1 MITFDQDLRAAMR
14 RRNSLH
20 TWLLAAGGIALLAA
34 CAYLIAGPVGIIWAL
49 AGGAFSLYAAWGVS
63 PKMVLR
69 LYRARPLPAHAFPEG
84 QRIVADLAARAGL
97 QQVPALWYVPS
108 RMMNA
113 FAVGRNGEA
122 VICVTDGLIRGLT
135 LREFTAV
142 MAHEI
147 SHVAADDV
155 KVMALADVTN
165 RMTGILSMLGFL
177 VLFLNLPAIL
187 AGQMTGVPFLGIAL
201 LLVAPT
207 LGGLM
212 QLALSRTREYD
223 ADLSAVQLTGDPHG
237 LAAALTK
244 LERIQGRMWEA
255 LALPHGRIPN
265 PSLLRTHPETKERV
279 RRILAL
285 AGAATDDR
293 SDPDGARRPSVGRSI
308 IPVTGAPRYRL
319 RGLGHWY

>member
-1 MITFDQDLRAAMR
+1 MTMLDPDLRTAMR
-14 RRNSLH
+14 RRNLAH
-20 TWLLAAGGIALLAA
+20 TWLLAAGSVALLLA
-34 CAYLIAGPVGIIWAL
+34 CAFLIAGPIGVVWAGF
-49 AGGAFSLYAAWGVS
+49 GGVFSLVVAWNVS

-69 LYRARPLPAHAFPEG
+69 LYAARPLPAHAFPEG
-84 QRIVADLAARAGL
+84 HRIVAELAARAGL
-97 QQVPALWYVPS
+97 ARPPTLWYVPS

-113 FAVGRNGEA
+113 FAVGRNEEA

-142 MAHEI
+142 IAHELA
-147 SHVAADDV
+147 HVAADDL

-165 RMTGILSMLGFL
+165 RMTGILSMLGL
-177 VLFLNLPAIL
+177 VFLFLNLPAIL
-187 AGQMTGVPFLGIAL
+187 AGDLGQVPVFGILL

-223 ADLSAVQLTGDPHG
+223 ADLSAVQLTGDPEG
-237 LAAALTK
+237 LAAALLK
-244 LERIQGRMWEA
+244 LERIQGRLWEA

-265 PSLLRTHPETKERV
+265 PSLLRTHPDTNERV

-285 AGAATDDR
+285 AGSTRHTRFDGDDR
-293 SDPDGARRPSVGRSI
+293 PPTVGRSI
-308 IPVTGAPRYRL
+308 IPVTGAPRYRA

>member
-1 MITFDQDLRAAMR
+1 MTRIDDQLRTAMR
-14 RRNSLH
+14 RRNVFH
-20 TWLLAAGGIALLAA
+20 TWLLAAGSIALLTG
-34 CAYLIAGPVGIIWAL
+34 CAYLIAGPVGVVWAVV
-49 AGGAFSLYAAWGVS
+49 GGAISLSVAWGVS

-69 LYRARPLPAHAFPEG
+69 LYRARPLPPHAFPEG
-84 QRIVADLAARAGL
+84 QRVVADLADRAGL
-97 QQVPALWYVPS
+97 PHAPALWYVPS

-113 FAVGRNGEA
+113 FAVGRNDEA

-135 LREFTAV
+135 AREFTAV

-165 RMTGILSMLGFL
+165 RMTGILSMLGFFM
-177 VLFLNLPAIL
+177 LFFSLPAIL
-187 AGQMTGVPFLGIAL
+187 MGQVESVPFFGIAL
-201 LLVAPT
+201 LLIAPT

-212 QLALSRTREYD
+212 QLGLSRAREYD
-223 ADLSAVQLTGDPHG
+223 ADLSALQLTGDPHG
-237 LAAALTK
+237 LASTLVK

-285 AGAATDDR
+285 AGGPDDR
-293 SDPDGARRPSVGRSI
+293 AGPDATARPPVGRSI
-308 IPVTGAPRYRL
+308 IPVTGPPRYRM